1 MNAAIPTTNI
11 LGAVREGQ
19 VHALE
24 TRKREEEIELLR
36 AQREALQ
43 TNAPRIETNIG
54 YWVMYQCPDGTG
66 GMQPTGV
73 PEPGCVVDFVTAY

>member
-54 YWVMYQCPDGTG
+54 YWVMYQCPDGNG